1 MRYAYMKPSSV
12 EALLSHA
19 EGLVPH
25 TEVLLLQK
33 ELFLYIG
40 NCRNGVDEVV

>member
-1 MRYAYMKPSSV
+1 MKLSSV

-19 EGLVPH
+19 EGLLPH
-25 TEVLLLQK
+25 TEAFLLQK